1 MFSKHGITG
10 TRRRQDADL
19 EQLKVFQDRG
29 MVIVVITEE
38 DIKSVITGANFIS
51 LLRSKYEKVR
61 LNLSG
66 RTTAEDQLAA
76 KKPEKPKKTTN
87 RRSPRTPRRQQ

>member
-1 MFSKHGITG
+1 MFSKRGITG

-38 DIKSVITGANFIS
+38 DIKSVIKGANFIS

-66 RTTAEDQLAA
+66 KTAAEDQQAA
-76 KKPEKPKKTTN
+76 KKAKKTTS
-87 RRSPRTPRRQQ
+87 RRSPRTPRRPQ